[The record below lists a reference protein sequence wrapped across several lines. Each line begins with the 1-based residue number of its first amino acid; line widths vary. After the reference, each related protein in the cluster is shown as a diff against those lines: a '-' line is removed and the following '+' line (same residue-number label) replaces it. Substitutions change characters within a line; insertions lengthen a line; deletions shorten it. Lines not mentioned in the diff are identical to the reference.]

1 MGREKKKRKMSNE
14 YHRVLQLVT
23 PALSGVIATAVTHPL
38 DT

>member
-1 MGREKKKRKMSNE
+1 MGREKKRSNE